1 MTLAQ
6 EHIQAITPATER
18 EDMRMG
24 RGRLVSIPAPLDI
37 EQRSARCTNSF
48 SLVIVAKKE
57 KKKNTNSCDMT
68 VNVFY
73 YF

>member
-37 EQRSARCTNSF
+37 EQRSARRTNSF
-48 SLVIVAKKE
+48 SLVIVAK
-57 KKKNTNSCDMT
+57 
-68 VNVFY
+68 
-73 YF
+73 